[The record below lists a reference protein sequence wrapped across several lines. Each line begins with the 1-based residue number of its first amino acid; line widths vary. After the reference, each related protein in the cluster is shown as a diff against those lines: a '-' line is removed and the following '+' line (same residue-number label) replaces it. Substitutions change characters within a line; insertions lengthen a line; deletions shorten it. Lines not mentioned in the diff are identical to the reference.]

1 MVRTASWAING
12 AVLFRHRALE
22 SQKNRPLR
30 GRAFSVFCDRK
41 RNGLE
46 SPQPRRS
53 TVGHL
58 PLEQVIGVRIPAR
71 LPTFRRKLHEE
82 LGSRSQ
88 GVRISVAACVQ
99 FRGAAEG
106 SLRAINFPGG

>member
-1 MVRTASWAING
+1 M
-12 AVLFRHRALE
+12 
-22 SQKNRPLR
+22 
-30 GRAFSVFCDRK
+30 FCDRK

-71 LPTFRRKLHEE
+71 LPTFRKKSHEE
-82 LGSRSQ
+82 LVSRLAEV
-88 GVRISVAACVQ
+88 GISVAACAQ
-99 FRGAAEG
+99 FSGAAEG
-106 SLRAINFPGG
+106 SLRVINFPGG

>member
-1 MVRTASWAING
+1 M
-12 AVLFRHRALE
+12 
-22 SQKNRPLR
+22 
-30 GRAFSVFCDRK
+30 FCDRK

-71 LPTFRRKLHEE
+71 LPTFRKKSHEE
-82 LGSRSQ
+82 LVSRLAGSVFLWLHVLNSAVRLKGRS
-88 GVRISVAACVQ
+88 G
-99 FRGAAEG
+99 
-106 SLRAINFPGG
+106 